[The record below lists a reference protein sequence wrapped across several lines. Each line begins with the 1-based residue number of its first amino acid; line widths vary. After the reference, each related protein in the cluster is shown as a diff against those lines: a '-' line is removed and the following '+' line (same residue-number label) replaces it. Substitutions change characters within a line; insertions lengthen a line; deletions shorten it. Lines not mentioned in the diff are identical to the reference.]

1 MIPNEQCDCEQCK
14 FDGMEDTLPPQW
26 FKQLDERQQHEVR
39 FAQLYADTFSH
50 GTDGHNRLLLIAKM
64 ADMLDE
70 QELRMMLAVG
80 EAIGAGV

>member
-1 MIPNEQCDCEQCK
+1 MTPDEPCDCEHCQC
-14 FDGMEDTLPPQW
+14 DDVNNTLSSQW
-26 FKQLDERQQHEVR
+26 FIKLDERQRHEVR

-70 QELRMMLAVG
+70 QELRMMLAIG
-80 EAIGAGV
+80 EAIGASV